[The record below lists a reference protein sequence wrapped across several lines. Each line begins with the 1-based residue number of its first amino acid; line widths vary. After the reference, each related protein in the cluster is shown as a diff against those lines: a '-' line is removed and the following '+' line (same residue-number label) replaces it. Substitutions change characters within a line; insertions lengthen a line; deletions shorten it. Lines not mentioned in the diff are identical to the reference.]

1 MASELQS
8 DLMPF
13 PTTHWS
19 QVGRA
24 GAHGARQALGAL
36 LQRYLPALR
45 AHLLLER
52 GISADRVEDLL
63 QGFVA
68 DKIVEQNLVA
78 QARQAKGKF
87 RSFLLVSLNRYVVS
101 QFRHDKAAIRSP
113 GDASMVS
120 LEGLG
125 ALASG
130 EVEPSEQFNAA
141 WAREMVA
148 EAKRRLL
155 AQCEKAKR
163 MDLWAIFRERILE
176 PTEGG
181 GPPAPY
187 EQIASTLALQSSMQ
201 ASNLLITA
209 KRAFARSLRSL
220 IAEYVEDEAM
230 VDEEIGELMR
240 ALSRVGA

>member
-1 MASELQS
+1 MGAES
-8 DLMPF
+8 DGELMPF

-19 QVGRA
+19 QVERA
-24 GAHGARQALGAL
+24 GVEGARQALGAL

-52 GISADRVEDLL
+52 GIPADRVEDLL

-113 GDASMVS
+113 GDASMVN
-120 LEGLG
+120 LESLG

-141 WAREMVA
+141 WSREMVA
-148 EAKRRLL
+148 EAKRRMR
-155 AQCEKAKR
+155 AECERANR
-163 MDLWAIFRERILE
+163 MDVWAIFSERIL
-176 PTEGG
+176 
-181 GPPAPY
+181 GPVEDGTSPRSY
-187 EQIASTLALQSSMQ
+187 EQLAGSLELNSSMQ
-201 ASNLLITA
+201 ASNLLITG
-209 KRAFARSLRSL
+209 KRAFARVLRSL

-230 VDEEIGELMR
+230 IDEEIGDLMH
-240 ALSRVGA
+240 ALSRTGA